1 MPFPYQ
7 CLLHDDGSYLILQQW
22 SLQQWVVMNGKAHV
36 SDMWP
41 VRTCYLSTGTVTRV
55 GSFSRGL
62 MQMRSGTPQILSYR
76 RYLIKRNHIFELFYS
91 LDK

>member
-1 MPFPYQ
+1 MMTN
-7 CLLHDDGSYLILQQW
+7 II
-22 SLQQWVVMNGKAHV
+22 SLSV
-36 SDMWP
+36 SSTFLKCDQSEP
-41 VRTCYLSTGTVTRV
+41 ATSTGTVTRV

-76 RYLIKRNHIFELFYS
+76 RYLIKRNHIFEVFYS